1 MSIHK
6 DADAYQLGLDLL
18 KLKNQTISVSDLS
31 TKYKIRTNIYAPG
44 NYKKEKNWY
53 TWPDL
58 TFTIIDVENYLD
70 ADNKWQIKIKFKF
83 RHRVYNYNSIQSGKH
98 YGIGESNEI
107 STEIYRYN
115 D

>member
-44 NYKKEKNWY
+44 NYEK
-53 TWPDL
+53 
-58 TFTIIDVENYLD
+58 
-70 ADNKWQIKIKFKF
+70 
-83 RHRVYNYNSIQSGKH
+83 
-98 YGIGESNEI
+98 ESN
-107 STEIYRYN
+107 
-115 D
+115 